1 MSVDYGDD
9 ALQSWSKYLRDLQ
22 KINENT
28 TSMKTQLSAEFV
40 MALIILFS
48 ICYCQHFHFGRV
60 VGNPFSIPII
70 SDVSFRFC
78 IFSRSTTSKAT
89 GKFCFFRFNCNKG
102 KLFSTVK
109 QSQNILI
116 MIVAKMFWKN
126 FTIYRFL
133 VGSNVA
139 SASSS
144 RHEEQKGY
152 PLLNGEH
159 MFKHPSPVLPTWK
172 KSGFL

>member
-1 MSVDYGDD
+1 
-9 ALQSWSKYLRDLQ
+9 
-22 KINENT
+22 
-28 TSMKTQLSAEFV
+28 MKTQLSAEFV

-48 ICYCQHFHFGRV
+48 ICYCQHSHFGWV
-60 VGNPFSIPII
+60 VENPFSIPII
-70 SDVSFRFC
+70 SDVSVRFC

-89 GKFCFFRFNCNKG
+89 GTFCFFRFNCNEE
-102 KLFSTVK
+102 KLLSIVK

-133 VGSNVA
+133 AGSNVA

-144 RHEEQKGY
+144 RHEEQKDY
-152 PLLNGEH
+152 PLLNGEPH
-159 MFKHPSPVLPTWK
+159 HLFFQHG
-172 KSGFL
+172 KSQVFCNIGAITLTIVFFNCFQTSIQYLYESK